1 MTDASQTLAAIDAAI
16 NDRYSQGGATRAIDK
31 AGTTALSAWDRE
43 EVEKLAG
50 RNGLTVE
57 AYLAGLNAEQR
68 EQALADLAERAQAT
82 TVGGLSVATH
92 GDRETYAPWHVGLT
106 EKAGVTVC
114 TDEQSVF
121 EAGENARLFGWNVQ
135 NTPAMRRDT
144 TSGELVTSEQHS
156 LLVLP
161 ANPALGIG
169 EDVELG
175 RGSHDWNPI
184 SNEAIA
190 EALDGLRG
198 DSPDPIRCESA
209 GWLQR
214 RRWTFF
220 QLQIGETR
228 FVLGDDPYRLYVGV
242 HNPFTGEDATRLL
255 ITGVRDV
262 CDNTFKLGE
271 IHARALDRVIH
282 KGDTEAKL
290 GPALEQLLRA
300 NGYMDEFAKQAER
313 LALVDVTVDQFR
325 TLAGEL
331 LPDPADPVAQKVTA
345 ARRARQRDELTGLYT
360 GNPRTEML
368 ENNGYKAVQTVNDW
382 ATWVRDPQDG
392 TRSRLARLASV
403 WNAGGPVVD
412 LTRDATARLLGTGGK
427 PGGRARQAQTR

>member
-16 NDRYSQGGATRAIDK
+16 NDRYSQGGATRVIDK

-161 ANPALGIG
+161 ANPALGIS

-175 RGSHDWNPI
+175 RGSHD
-184 SNEAIA
+184 
-190 EALDGLRG
+190 
-198 DSPDPIRCESA
+198 
-209 GWLQR
+209 
-214 RRWTFF
+214 
-220 QLQIGETR
+220 
-228 FVLGDDPYRLYVGV
+228 
-242 HNPFTGEDATRLL
+242 
-255 ITGVRDV
+255 
-262 CDNTFKLGE
+262 
-271 IHARALDRVIH
+271 
-282 KGDTEAKL
+282 
-290 GPALEQLLRA
+290 
-300 NGYMDEFAKQAER
+300 
-313 LALVDVTVDQFR
+313 
-325 TLAGEL
+325 
-331 LPDPADPVAQKVTA
+331 
-345 ARRARQRDELTGLYT
+345 
-360 GNPRTEML
+360 
-368 ENNGYKAVQTVNDW
+368 
-382 ATWVRDPQDG
+382 
-392 TRSRLARLASV
+392 
-403 WNAGGPVVD
+403 
-412 LTRDATARLLGTGGK
+412 
-427 PGGRARQAQTR
+427 